1 MTILVRS
8 SNSNAVTQS
17 SKLIN
22 RLELILAFGV
32 TDNHKILFHELL
44 FEVNALVERKF
55 QILVVDVKLQ
65 RNLRNTLK
73 ITEVIDRKS
82 ELTRINSLA

>member
-1 MTILVRS
+1 
-8 SNSNAVTQS
+8 
-17 SKLIN
+17 
-22 RLELILAFGV
+22 
-32 TDNHKILFHELL
+32 LL